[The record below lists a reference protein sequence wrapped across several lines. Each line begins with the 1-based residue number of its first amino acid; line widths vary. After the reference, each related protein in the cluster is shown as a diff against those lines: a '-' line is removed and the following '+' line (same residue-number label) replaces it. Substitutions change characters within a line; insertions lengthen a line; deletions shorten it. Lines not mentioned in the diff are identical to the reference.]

1 MDCSPPGS
9 SVHGIYQI
17 RIQEYLAIP
26 FSKGSSQPRDP
37 IQDPALQ
44 ADSLLS
50 EPPGKPIF
58 SIEMGLNPRMSEFI
72 ANALKR
78 DILWIP
84 NGIKK

>member
-1 MDCSPPGS
+1 M
-9 SVHGIYQI
+9 
-17 RIQEYLAIP
+17 
-26 FSKGSSQPRDP
+26 
-37 IQDPALQ
+37 Q